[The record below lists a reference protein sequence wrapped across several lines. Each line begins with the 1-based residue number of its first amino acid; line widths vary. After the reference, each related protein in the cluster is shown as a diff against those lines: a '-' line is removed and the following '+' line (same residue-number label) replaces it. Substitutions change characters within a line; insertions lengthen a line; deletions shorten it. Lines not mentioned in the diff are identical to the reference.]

1 MIDITQPM
9 FIYDDRS
16 KVLDDIIIDRI
27 IFQTGEFIL
36 CHAESVPDEPLLI
49 NIKTECVMNTD
60 YWSWI
65 ISN

>member
-27 IFQTGEFIL
+27 IFQTGDFIL
-36 CHAESVPDEPLLI
+36 CRAESVPDEPLLI
-49 NIKTECVMNTD
+49 NI
-60 YWSWI
+60 
-65 ISN
+65 